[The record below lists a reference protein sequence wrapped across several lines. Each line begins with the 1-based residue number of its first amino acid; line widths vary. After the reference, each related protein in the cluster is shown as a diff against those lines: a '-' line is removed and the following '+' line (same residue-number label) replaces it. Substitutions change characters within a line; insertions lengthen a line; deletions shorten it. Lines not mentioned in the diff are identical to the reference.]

1 MAELLYRVGRFAA
14 RRHWTVLGLWLLA
27 LLVGLGTFL
36 GFSGPV
42 SSAITIP
49 GTPTSAVAAQL
60 AKDFPDASGGA
71 GSLAL
76 TTTDG
81 TPFTA
86 AQKAGVTRLLQQV
99 DTVSGVRGTT
109 DPFATQAQLDR
120 GAAQLAEGRTQLD
133 QGRAALAQGEQK
145 LAEQQRQLDQQRA
158 AATAAGAPASAT
170 ARLDAAQTQLDT
182 ARKELEAQRATLQA
196 KGAALADGAQVAEL
210 ASGFRFVSEDG
221 SAAIAPVSFDLPTNE
236 VPTGTKTAIET
247 LVARAGIDGVAVYPS
262 QDISQTVPSVLGPGE
277 VAGVLVAALVLVLML
292 GTLVGA
298 ALPLA
303 SALLGVGVATLAAM
317 SFSGLVDFQSVTPV
331 LGVMLGLAVGIDYS
345 LFILNRHRTQ
355 LRHGMGLH
363 ESIGLANGTS
373 GNAVVFAGAT
383 VMVALLA
390 LNITGIPFL
399 GLMGTVGAAAVLVAI
414 VVATTFTP
422 AVLSLVGMR
431 ILRRRERARLLAA
444 AGGAKARV
452 GEGESSTAGHHA
464 APAPVRPMR
473 TGRAVVTLLAGVAVL
488 AVVALPALQMRLGL
502 PDGSSQPR
510 ETAAYKAYTLQ
521 ADRFGDGY
529 NGPLLVVADLPR
541 PVAQDALTA
550 EQAAVGR
557 AIRDTGD
564 VVAVVPIGASR
575 ARDALA
581 FQVIPKGGPNSES
594 TATLVQSLRDLH
606 PQATDG
612 GRVTL
617 GVAGNASAN
626 IDVSQKLSDALP
638 LYLVLV
644 VGLSLLILLLVFR
657 SLLVPLTATL
667 GFVLS
672 LLASFG
678 GLTAIFQ
685 LGWLSSVFGVHD
697 PGPILSFLPIIETG
711 ILFGLAM
718 DYQLFLVSGMR
729 EAWTHG
735 APARVAVQRGVLAGR
750 AVVTAAAIIMTSV
763 FAGFIFSHDATIKPI
778 GFGLAFG
785 VLLDAFVVR
794 LMLVPAL
801 MHLLGG
807 AAWWLPRWLDRVLPD
822 VDVEGARLERE
833 HPLPDAEPSPDDDP
847 DAVAAAAPGRG

>member
-27 LLVGLGTFL
+27 LLLGLGTFAS
-36 GFSGPV
+36 FSGPV

-49 GTPTSAVAAQL
+49 GTPTNAVAAHL
-60 AKDFPDASGGA
+60 ARDFPDAGGGS
-71 GSLAL
+71 GSLAV
-76 TTTDG
+76 TTTDR

-86 AQKAGVTRLLQQV
+86 AQKAGVARLLAQV
-99 DTVSGVRGTT
+99 DTVRGVRSTT

-120 GAAQLAEGRTQLD
+120 SAAQLADGRTQLD
-133 QGRAALAQGEQK
+133 QGRAALARGEQE
-145 LAEQQRQLDQQRA
+145 LAQQQRQLDQQRA
-158 AATAAGAPASAT
+158 AAATAGAPASAT
-170 ARLDAAQTQLDT
+170 ARLDAAQSQLD
-182 ARKELEAQRATLQA
+182 AGRKELEAQRETLRA
-196 KGAALADGAQVAEL
+196 KGAQLADGAEVADL
-210 ASGFRFVSEDG
+210 ASGFRFVSKDG

-236 VPTGTKTAIET
+236 VPTETKTAIET

-292 GTLVGA
+292 GTLIGA

-317 SFSGLVDFQSVTPV
+317 SFSGFVDFQSVTPV

-399 GLMGTVGAAAVLVAI
+399 GLMGTVGAAAVFVAI

-422 AVLSLVGMR
+422 AMLGLVGMR
-431 ILRRRERARLLAA
+431 VLRRRERAHLRAA
-444 AGGAKARV
+444 AGAAATR
-452 GEGESSTAGHHA
+452 AAAAPHP

-473 TGRAVVTLLAGVAVL
+473 TSRAVVTLLAGVAVL

-502 PDGSSQPR
+502 PDGSGQPQ

-521 ADRFGDGY
+521 ADRFGEGY

-541 PVAQDALTA
+541 PVAQEGLTA
-550 EQAAVGR
+550 EQAAIGR
-557 AIRDTGD
+557 AIHDTGD
-564 VVAVVPIGASR
+564 VVAVVPISASR

-594 TATLVQSLRDLH
+594 TTALVQSLRELE
-606 PQATDG
+606 PRTTDG
-612 GRVTL
+612 GRATL

-644 VGLSLLILLLVFR
+644 VGLSVLILVLVFR

-685 LGWLSSVFGVHD
+685 LGWLSAVFGVHD
-697 PGPILSFLPIIETG
+697 PGPILSFLPVIETG

-729 EAWTHG
+729 EAWAHG
-735 APARVAVQRGVLAGR
+735 APARVAVQRGVHAGR

-785 VLLDAFVVR
+785 VLVDAFVVR
-794 LMLVPAL
+794 LLLIPAI
-801 MHLLGG
+801 MHLLGEK
-807 AAWWLPRWLDRVLPD
+807 AWWLPRWLDRVLPD

-833 HPLPDAEPSPDDDP
+833 HPMPDALEDDD
-847 DAVAAAAPGRG
+847 AATSVVAGGTPRG

>member
-60 AKDFPDASGGA
+60 ARDFPDASGGS
-71 GSLAL
+71 GSLAV

-86 AQKAGVTRLLQQV
+86 AQKAGVARLLGQV
-99 DTVSGVRGTT
+99 DTVHGVRSTT
-109 DPFATQAQLDR
+109 DPFTTQAQLER
-120 GAAQLAEGRTQLD
+120 GAAQLAAGRTQLD
-133 QGRAALAQGEQK
+133 QGRTALAQGEQK
-145 LAEQQRQLDQQRA
+145 LADQQRQLDQQRA
-158 AATAAGAPASAT
+158 AATAAGAPASVT
-170 ARLDAAQTQLDT
+170 ARLDAAQAQLD
-182 ARKELEAQRATLQA
+182 AGRKQLEAQRATLQA
-196 KGAALADGAQVAEL
+196 KGAQLADGAQVADL
-210 ASGFRFVSEDG
+210 ASGFRFVSKDG

-236 VPTGTKTAIET
+236 VPTETKTAIET

-399 GLMGTVGAAAVLVAI
+399 GLMGTVGAAAVFVAI

-422 AVLSLVGMR
+422 AMLSLVGMR
-431 ILRRRERARLLAA
+431 ILRRRERAHLLGAAGAA
-444 AGGAKARV
+444 AGHR
-452 GEGESSTAGHHA
+452 
-464 APAPVRPMR
+464 PAQPPVRPMR
-473 TGRAVVTLLAGVAVL
+473 TARAVATLLVGVAVL

-564 VVAVVPIGASR
+564 VVAVVPISASR

-594 TATLVQSLRDLH
+594 TATLVQSLRGLQ
-606 PQATDG
+606 PQSTDG

-644 VGLSLLILLLVFR
+644 VGLSLLILVLVFR

-729 EAWTHG
+729 EAWAHG
-735 APARVAVQRGVLAGR
+735 APPRVAVQRGVHAGR

-794 LMLVPAL
+794 LMLVPAI

-807 AAWWLPRWLDRVLPD
+807 AAWWLPRWLDRLLPD
-822 VDVEGARLERE
+822 VDVEDARLERE
-833 HPLPDAEPSPDDDP
+833 HPLPDADPSADEDP
-847 DAVAAAAPGRG
+847 DLVARARG

>member
-60 AKDFPDASGGA
+60 ARDFPDASGGS
-71 GSLAL
+71 GSLAV

-86 AQKAGVTRLLQQV
+86 AQKSGVARLLGQV
-99 DTVSGVRGTT
+99 DTVHGVRSTT
-109 DPFATQAQLDR
+109 DPFATQGQLDR
-120 GAAQLAEGRTQLD
+120 GAAQLAAGRTQLD
-133 QGRAALAQGEQK
+133 QGRTALAQGEQK

-158 AATAAGAPASAT
+158 AATAAGAPASVT
-170 ARLDAAQTQLDT
+170 ARLDAAQTQLD
-182 ARKELEAQRATLQA
+182 AGRKQLAAQRATLEA
-196 KGAALADGAQVAEL
+196 KATQLADGARVADL

-236 VPTGTKTAIET
+236 VPTETKTAIET

-292 GTLVGA
+292 GTLIGA

-363 ESIGLANGTS
+363 ESIGVANGTS

-399 GLMGTVGAAAVLVAI
+399 GLMGTVGAGAVFVAI

-422 AVLSLVGMR
+422 AMLSLVGMR
-431 ILRRRERARLLAA
+431 ILRRRERAHLLGTAGA
-444 AGGAKARV
+444 AGGHR
-452 GEGESSTAGHHA
+452 
-464 APAPVRPMR
+464 PAQPPVRPMR
-473 TGRAVVTLLAGVAVL
+473 TGRAVVTLLVGVAAL

-510 ETAAYKAYTLQ
+510 ETAPYKAYALQ
-521 ADRFGDGY
+521 AERFGDGY

-541 PVAQDALTA
+541 PVAQDSLTA

-557 AIRDTGD
+557 AIRDAGD
-564 VVAVVPIGASR
+564 VVAVVPVSASR

-581 FQVIPKGGPNSES
+581 FQVIPKGGPNSKS
-594 TATLVQSLRDLH
+594 TAALVQSLRELQ
-606 PQATDG
+606 PRSTDG

-644 VGLSLLILLLVFR
+644 VGLSLLILVLVFR

-685 LGWLSSVFGVHD
+685 LGWLSSLFGVHD

-729 EAWTHG
+729 EAWAHG
-735 APARVAVQRGVLAGR
+735 APPRVAVQRGVHAGR

-794 LMLVPAL
+794 LVLVPAI

-807 AAWWLPRWLDRVLPD
+807 AAWWLPRWLDRLLPD

-833 HPLPDAEPSPDDDP
+833 HPLPDADPSADEDP
-847 DAVAAAAPGRG
+847 DLVARARG

>member
-27 LLVGLGTFL
+27 LLLGLGTFAS
-36 GFSGPV
+36 FSGPV

-49 GTPTSAVAAQL
+49 GTPTNAVAAHL
-60 AKDFPDASGGA
+60 ARDFPDAGGGS
-71 GSLAL
+71 GSLAV
-76 TTTDG
+76 TTTDR

-86 AQKAGVTRLLQQV
+86 AQKAGVARLLAQV
-99 DTVSGVRGTT
+99 DTVRGVRSTT

-120 GAAQLAEGRTQLD
+120 SAAQLADGRTQLD
-133 QGRAALAQGEQK
+133 QGRAALARGEQE
-145 LAEQQRQLDQQRA
+145 LAQQQRQLDQQRA
-158 AATAAGAPASAT
+158 AAATAGAPASAT
-170 ARLDAAQTQLDT
+170 ARLDAAQSQLD
-182 ARKELEAQRATLQA
+182 AGRKELEAQRETLRA
-196 KGAALADGAQVAEL
+196 KGAQLADGAEVADL
-210 ASGFRFVSEDG
+210 ASGFRFVSKDG

-236 VPTGTKTAIET
+236 VPTETKTAIET
-247 LVARAGIDGVAVYPS
+247 LVARAGIGGVAVYPS

-399 GLMGTVGAAAVLVAI
+399 GLMGTVGAAAVFVAI

-431 ILRRRERARLLAA
+431 ILRRRERAHLLGADGDGGAVPSA
-444 AGGAKARV
+444 AGHGP
-452 GEGESSTAGHHA
+452 
-464 APAPVRPMR
+464 APARPMR
-473 TGRAVVTLLAGVAVL
+473 TGRAVVTLLVGVAAL

-510 ETAAYKAYTLQ
+510 ETAPYKAYALQ
-521 ADRFGDGY
+521 AERFGDGY

-550 EQAAVGR
+550 EQATIGR
-557 AIRDTGD
+557 AVREAGD
-564 VVAVVPIGASR
+564 VVAVVPVSASR

-581 FQVIPKGGPNSES
+581 FQVIPQGGPNSES
-594 TATLVQSLRDLH
+594 TARLVQSLRDLH
-606 PQATDG
+606 PRATDG

-638 LYLVLV
+638 LYLLLV
-644 VGLSLLILLLVFR
+644 VGLSLLILVLVFR

-685 LGWLSSVFGVHD
+685 LGWLSGVFGVHD

-729 EAWTHG
+729 EAWAHG
-735 APARVAVQRGVLAGR
+735 APPRVAVQRGLQAGR

-794 LMLVPAL
+794 LMLVPAI

-833 HPLPDAEPSPDDDP
+833 HPVPDADPSADEDP
-847 DAVAAAAPGRG
+847 DVVAHARG